1 MTMGKVVIMVC
12 NNLFNNNNQ
21 YSFLVELLCVSIVMF
36 ARERLVKKRLLL
48 RMSSDFKTK
57 NGRREAD
64 AHHIII

>member
-48 RMSSDFKTK
+48 RMSSDSKTK

-64 AHHIII
+64 ADHIII